1 MAFAGTAKPIKFSV
15 CLSSTLNSNLM
26 IQVKDLSYTYP
37 GSDFPVLRN
46 ISFDIQ
52 EGEIFGFLGPSGAG
66 KSTTQKVLNGLL
78 KGYQGSASVNGT
90 DLEKMDRSFYEK
102 IGVAFEFPNLY
113 LKLTALENLKLFAS
127 FFNSATRD
135 PRELLE
141 MVNLSA
147 DQDTRVSAFSKG
159 MKMRLNFIRALLN
172 QPEILFL
179 DEPTAGLD
187 PGNARI
193 MKDIILDLK
202 LQGVTIF
209 LTTHHMDDAG
219 ELCNRL
225 AFMVNGNLPVIDST
239 AALKLKHGKKS
250 IKVEYIHN
258 EEPLTQEYSLNELS
272 ENQQFM
278 EIIRTQKILTI
289 HTQEAS
295 LEDIFIE
302 VTGHQLKQ

>member
-1 MAFAGTAKPIKFSV
+1 
-15 CLSSTLNSNLM
+15 M

-37 GSDFPVLRN
+37 GGKNPVLKN

-52 EGEIFGFLGPSGAG
+52 QGEIFGFLGPSGAG

-78 KGYQGSASVNGT
+78 KGYQGSVEVNGT
-90 DLEKMDRSFYEK
+90 NLTRMDRSFYEK

-113 LKLTALENLKLFAS
+113 LKLTALENLQLFAS
-127 FFNSATRD
+127 FFKSATRD
-135 PRELLE
+135 PEELLK
-141 MVNLSA
+141 MVNLL
-147 DQDTRVSAFSKG
+147 DDRDTRVSAFSKG

-193 MKDIILDLK
+193 MKDIILELQQ
-202 LQGVTIF
+202 QGVTIF

-225 AFMVNGNLPVIDST
+225 AFMVEGSLPVIDST
-239 AALKLKHGKKS
+239 KDLKLKYGKKT
-250 IKVEYIHN
+250 IRVEYIEN
-258 EEPLTQEYSLNELS
+258 TKPVSMEFSLKDLAANKSFQEILLTRE
-272 ENQQFM
+272 
-278 EIIRTQKILTI
+278 ILTI
-289 HTQEAS
+289 HTMEAS
-295 LEDIFIE
+295 LEDIFIL
-302 VTGHQLKQ
+302 VTGEQLKQ

>member
-1 MAFAGTAKPIKFSV
+1 
-15 CLSSTLNSNLM
+15 M

-37 GSDFPVLRN
+37 GSDFPVLKN

-52 EGEIFGFLGPSGAG
+52 QGEIFGFLGPSGAG

-78 KGYQGSASVNGT
+78 KGYQGSAIVNGT

-113 LKLTALENLKLFAS
+113 MKLTALENLKLFAS

-135 PRELLE
+135 HNELLE

-147 DQDTRVSAFSKG
+147 DKDTRVSAFSKG

-172 QPEILFL
+172 HPEILFL

-202 LQGVTIF
+202 QEGVTIF

-225 AFMVNGNLPVIDST
+225 AFMVHGKLPVIDST

-250 IKVEYIHN
+250 VKVEYLQN
-258 EEPLTQEYSLNELS
+258 EAPLTQE
-272 ENQQFM
+272 F
-278 EIIRTQKILTI
+278 
-289 HTQEAS
+289 
-295 LEDIFIE
+295 FIKGA
-302 VTGHQLKQ
+302 V

>member
-1 MAFAGTAKPIKFSV
+1 
-15 CLSSTLNSNLM
+15 M

-37 GSDFPVLRN
+37 GSDFPVLKN

-78 KGYQGSASVNGT
+78 KGYQGSALVNGT

-127 FFNSATRD
+127 FFNSPTRD
-135 PRELLE
+135 PLELLE

-225 AFMVNGNLPVIDST
+225 AFMVNGSLPVIDST

-250 IKVEYIHN
+250 IKVEYVHN
-258 EEPLTQEYSLNELS
+258 EEPLTQEFSLNELS

-302 VTGHQLKQ
+302 VTGQQLKQ

>member
-1 MAFAGTAKPIKFSV
+1 
-15 CLSSTLNSNLM
+15 M

-37 GSDFPVLRN
+37 GSDFPVLKN

-78 KGYQGSASVNGT
+78 KGYQGSALVNGT

-127 FFNSATRD
+127 FFNSPTRD
-135 PRELLE
+135 PLELLE

-172 QPEILFL
+172 HPEILFL

-225 AFMVNGNLPVIDST
+225 AFMVNGSLPVIDST

-250 IKVEYIHN
+250 IKVEYVHN
-258 EEPLTQEYSLNELS
+258 EEPLTQEFSLNELS
-272 ENQQFM
+272 ENQRFM

-295 LEDIFIE
+295 LEDIFIK
-302 VTGHQLKQ
+302 VTGQQLKQ